1 MTAKEQ
7 NKFLIFKKKT
17 TTSKNKI
24 REHLIEAV
32 KDLDGV
38 DISPAAFIK
47 QMAKMLGVCHRTL
60 QKFYDGENISYSS
73 LQKIT
78 KRYEDWNGVDEYK
91 NELTKMSTK
100 KIVKRYRDRFLNER
114 NRNIINSWNDDSTWT
129 HQSLGKEFG
138 VSRERIRQILKEAQL
153 HGIST
158 RPSTERSKNLNL
170 ERIEAVKAEVFYAL
184 ENIYG
189 TSEYPAWKKQFLKK
203 ALVIQRKFLREE
215 LRRRWKNGTLDPLLN
230 FYTDASLKERHY
242 KILQYRK
249 LGMTWKEIGKT
260 LNLSKASIAIYLKD
274 LKLAG
279 LYPNSRQ
286 KQVEAVSLDNDLVQ
300 ERLDKIREALISG
313 KSIREIKV
321 VGYMGDAAQFVRKH
335 FTKPY
340 YHEQN
345 KKNQEAE

>member
-7 NKFLIFKKKT
+7 NKFLIFVKKT
-17 TTSKNKI
+17 STSKNKI

-32 KDLDGV
+32 KDLDGG
-38 DISPAAFIK
+38 DIGPTAFIK

-60 QKFYDGENISYSS
+60 QKFYDGEDILYSS

-78 KRYEDWNGVDEYK
+78 KRYEDWNGLDEYK
-91 NELTKMSTK
+91 NELPKMSTIK
-100 KIVKRYRDRFLNER
+100 TLRERTFLNER
-114 NRNIINSWNDDSTWT
+114 NKRIINLWNDDPMQTL
-129 HQSLGKEFG
+129 QSLGKEFG
-138 VSRERIRQILKEAQL
+138 VSRERIRQILKEAQF
-153 HGIST
+153 HGIEI

-170 ERIEAVKAEVFYAL
+170 KRIEAVKAEVFYAL

-189 TSEYPAWKKQFLKK
+189 TSEYPAWKRQFVKK
-203 ALVIQRKFLREE
+203 ASVIQRKFLREE
-215 LRRRWKNGTLDPLLN
+215 VRRRWKNGTLDPLLN

-279 LYPNSRQ
+279 LYPNTRQ